1 MADYKDLLAQIDANI
16 RRNGAQEITGPIL
29 NAVLRLMVTELGS
42 GSVLMGVADA
52 ETQPGTP
59 DGNEAYIAAPGT
71 YPNFGEGMTVPP
83 NSIGLFAIKDGAWTL
98 RTVQVVQVDGELSDG
113 STNPVQNRA
122 VKAAID
128 GVEKKVSDGDTAID
142 GHLDTIEGKIY
153 SLSETAGAIADDMN
167 GLATEIGKVNN
178 RVAGNEK
185 TLQELQIALG
195 QVSGKTDGIQ
205 SDVTQVKGSVGVL
218 NRDLGVYG
226 TSISLPMTVEKSG
239 KYVDPDGQEKSS
251 ASMGISAP
259 LEVKS
264 GNIYLLQC
272 AAAVGTGVALFAR
285 KVTNTYDKVIAYSYT
300 YNGDGTIATATADYD
315 PELVYSYSYNEEGV
329 ATITDKDGE
338 TAPELPATH
347 QVTESF
353 YEPLFRTNDATMPKS
368 GYYLLLCTQDMEI
381 VVSAASSDITGKNL
395 LGVRY
400 GVFASIATNFVGSPG
415 QKVIAQAFAELYAAV
430 QALSSVVDNA
440 GHLKADVLDMAN
452 LPKVC
457 GEDMYLTGE
466 GAPAAPPTVPFQEY
480 YDSSNNKFYRAKGVL
495 PDTPSTGDWVALN

>member
-1 MADYKDLLAQIDANI
+1 MAGGYKELLAQIDANI

-59 DGNEAYIAAPGT
+59 DGNVAYIAAPGT
-71 YPNFGEGMTVPP
+71 YPNFGDGMTVPP
-83 NSIGLFAIKDGAWTL
+83 NSIGLFAIRDGAWTL
-98 RTVQVVQVDGELSDG
+98 RTVQAVQVDGELSDG
-113 STNPVQNRA
+113 STNPVQNKA
-122 VKAAID
+122 VKSAID
-128 GVEKKVSDGDTAID
+128 GVEKKVTEGDTAID
-142 GHLDTIEGKIY
+142 GRLDTIEGKID
-153 SLSETAGAIADDMN
+153 SLSEMVDAIADDMD
-167 GLATEIGKVNN
+167 GLV
-178 RVAGNEK
+178 
-185 TLQELQIALG
+185 L
-195 QVSGKTDGIQ
+195 
-205 SDVTQVKGSVGVL
+205 L
-218 NRDLGVYG
+218 NRDLGKYD
-226 TSISLPMTVEKSG
+226 TSISLPMSVEKSG

-315 PELVYSYSYNEEGV
+315 PELVYSYSYDEEGV

-338 TAPELPATH
+338 TVPELPATH

-480 YDSSNNKFYRAKGVL
+480 YDSENLKFYKAKGVL
-495 PDTPSTGDWVALN
+495 PDSPTTGDWVAIN